1 MLEYLTIEDVGY
13 KCLALKLWNEG
24 EES

>member
-1 MLEYLTIEDVGY
+1 MLESLTIEDVGY
-13 KCLALKLWNEG
+13 ECLALKLWNEG

>member
-1 MLEYLTIEDVGY
+1 MLESLTIEGVGY
-13 KCLALKLWNEG
+13 ECLALKLWNEG